1 MSEDA
6 KESRQERTDLSEDRT
21 LLANERTYAGWMRTG
36 FGSIGLGLGFNA
48 LTRSFDPDWIGKLI
62 ASVFFALGIAIFV
75 AAYRRAAQVRQR
87 LDKHTVNPAGLRG
100 LWLLTA
106 AFITITLAVA
116 AGMWLLA

>member
-1 MSEDA
+1 MTEASGD
-6 KESRQERTDLSEDRT
+6 SRPDQTDLSEDRT

-62 ASVFFALGIAIFV
+62 ATAFFALGIAIFI
-75 AAYRRAAQVRQR
+75 AAYRRAAQVLGR
-87 LDKHTVNPAGLRG
+87 LDRHAVNPAGTRG
-100 LWLLTA
+100 LLLLTA
-106 AFITITLAVA
+106 AFVAIAVAVA